1 MAFRF
6 LPLVCLLLLGFAPDD
21 ERPAL
26 PVTDTTDATI
36 KAYTEGESRAPYF
49 VQLHDKPVAGQFWET
64 GSDSYDI
71 DSSTRWQ
78 VSKLDGRVAIVE
90 QQLKVDAEM
99 FKSDYVLAYRVNLD
113 AEAGT
118 PNVTKAWIG
127 KPGEDP
133 TEITVQEA
141 PADIEQPKDKPAED
155 LDETIE
161 DFAAIKLGGGTWAGK
176 LYTRVYGKEIS
187 QVWIASEGWFGGIIK
202 VTAGD
207 YTNQLRAFGTDA
219 EPILKLPADIL
230 KDSTPKE
237 DPKDVPGDGEPAKDD

>member
-1 MAFRF
+1 MSDEINYGFDALTGIPSKMAPWGLHLEQPYPSNF
-6 LPLVCLLLLGFAPDD
+6 
-21 ERPAL
+21 
-26 PVTDTTDATI
+26 
-36 KAYTEGESRAPYF
+36 GE
-49 VQLHDKPVAGQFWET
+49 
-64 GSDSYDI
+64 
-71 DSSTRWQ
+71 
-78 VSKLDGRVAIVE
+78 
-90 QQLKVDAEM
+90 
-99 FKSDYVLAYRVNLD
+99 YVLIEV
-113 AEAGT
+113 
-118 PNVTKAWIG
+118 
-127 KPGEDP
+127 
-133 TEITVQEA
+133 A